1 MASISKIEGAWRVQ
15 IRRKGFASITKRFP
29 TKAQAQSWARD
40 IEGQLLAGVAPI
52 PARVSQATVGQL
64 VERYI
69 KLRAST
75 RPIADTTTEHY
86 TLRQLKANLG
96 ELVAARLSVADLLG
110 WATMRQDAGAGP
122 YTINCD
128 LSKLGTVLRYAG
140 EGLPDVV
147 AAARPK
153 LLHFGLIGGG
163 GLRER
168 RPTPDELV
176 RIEAWLAAER
186 GLVYSDAVRF
196 AALTAMR
203 RGEIVRLAW
212 ADLDHD
218 KRMVLIRDRKDPRH
232 KAGNDQWVPLL
243 GEAWALA
250 LRQPRDQPQAS
261 ELIWPIHPQTLS
273 KYFLECC
280 RALSIPDLH
289 FHDLRHEGISAL
301 FEQGFD
307 IPQVAI
313 VSGHK
318 DWRHLR
324 RYTQIK
330 PESLH
335 APRPSPAPGSRPGE

>member
-1 MASISKIEGAWRVQ
+1 MASISKIEGAWRAQ
-15 IRRKGFASITKRFP
+15 IRRKGFASVTKRFP
-29 TKAQAQSWARD
+29 TKAQAQAWARD
-40 IEGQLLAGVAPI
+40 IEGQLLAGVAPV
-52 PARVSQATVGQL
+52 PARVSQATVAQL
-64 VERYI
+64 IERYI

-75 RPIADTTTEHY
+75 RPIVDTSTEHY
-86 TLRQLKANLG
+86 TLRQLKSNLG
-96 ELVAARLSVADLLG
+96 TLVAARLSVADLLG
-110 WATMRQDAGAGP
+110 WATLRKDEGAGP

-140 EGLPDVV
+140 EGLPSDVV

-176 RIEAWLAAER
+176 RILAWLQAKR
-186 GLVYSDAVRF
+186 GLVYADAARF

-212 ADLDHD
+212 ADLDRD
-218 KRMVLIRDRKDPRH
+218 KKMVLVRDRKDPRA

-250 LRQPRDQPQAS
+250 LRQPQTGP
-261 ELIWPIHPQTLS
+261 LIWPIHPQTLS

-301 FEQGFD
+301 FEAGFD

-335 APRPSPAPGSRPGE
+335 DQANASPVSTRSRQASQ

>member
-1 MASISKIEGAWRVQ
+1 MASISKIEGAWRAQ
-15 IRRKGFASITKRFP
+15 IRRKGFPSVTKRFP
-29 TKAQAQSWARD
+29 TKAQAAAWARD
-40 IEGQLLAGVAPI
+40 IEGQLLAGVAPV
-52 PARVSQATVGQL
+52 PARVSQATVAQL
-64 VERYI
+64 IERYI

-75 RPIADTTTEHY
+75 RPILDTSTEHY
-86 TLRQLKANLG
+86 TLRQLKVNLG
-96 ELVAARLSVADLLG
+96 TLVASRLSVADLLG
-110 WATMRQDAGAGP
+110 WATLRQDQGAGA

-140 EGLPDVV
+140 EGLPTDVV

-176 RIEAWLAAER
+176 RILAWLQAER
-186 GLVYSDAVRF
+186 GQVYADAARF

-212 ADLDHD
+212 ADLDRD
-218 KRMVLIRDRKDPRH
+218 KKMVLVRDRKDPRA
-232 KAGNDQWVPLL
+232 KIGNDQWVPLL
-243 GEAWALA
+243 GDAWALA
-250 LRQPRDQPQAS
+250 LRQPQAG

-301 FEQGFD
+301 FERGFD

-335 APRPSPAPGSRPGE
+335 DQANASPVSTRARQASK

>member
-1 MASISKIEGAWRVQ
+1 MASVIKIEGAWRAQ
-15 IRRKGFASITKRFP
+15 IRRRGFPSVSKRFD
-29 TKAQAQSWARD
+29 TKAKALAWARD
-40 IEGQLLAGVAPI
+40 IEGQLLAGALPAPVLVA
-52 PARVSQATVGQL
+52 RQTVADLIDQ
-64 VERYI
+64 YI

-75 RPIADTTTEHY
+75 RPILDSSTEHY
-86 TLRQLKANLG
+86 TLRQLRSNLG
-96 ELVAARLSVADLLG
+96 ELLAARLSVPDLLG
-110 WATMRQDAGAGP
+110 WATRRRDEGAGP

-140 EGLPDVV
+140 DGLPDVIG
-147 AAARPK
+147 AARPK
-153 LLHFGLIGGG
+153 LSYLGLIGGG

-168 RPTPDELV
+168 RPTEDELLRV
-176 RIEAWLAAER
+176 IDWLSRER
-186 GLVYSDAVRF
+186 GPLYADVVRF
-196 AALTAMR
+196 AVLTAMR

-218 KRMVLIRDRKDPRH
+218 KKMVLIRDRKDPRQ

-243 GEAWALA
+243 GDAWALA
-250 LRQPRDQPQAS
+250 LRQPQAG
-261 ELIWPIHPQTLS
+261 ELIWPVHPQTLS

-301 FEQGFD
+301 FEAGFD

-335 APRPSPAPGSRPGE
+335 QQSPRVPAPDTRPHN

>member
-1 MASISKIEGAWRVQ
+1 MASISKIEGAWRAQ
-15 IRRKGFASITKRFP
+15 IRRKGFPSVTKRFS
-29 TKAQAQSWARD
+29 TKAQAAAWARD

-52 PARVSQATVGQL
+52 PARVSQATVAQL
-64 VERYI
+64 IERYI

-75 RPIADTTTEHY
+75 RPILDTSTEHY

-96 ELVAARLSVADLLG
+96 TLVAARLSVADLLG
-110 WATMRQDAGAGP
+110 WATLRKDEGAGP

-140 EGLPDVV
+140 EGLPTDVV

-176 RIEAWLAAER
+176 RILAWLQAER
-186 GLVYSDAVRF
+186 GQVYADAARF
-196 AALTAMR
+196 AAITAMR

-212 ADLDHD
+212 ADLDHA
-218 KRMVLIRDRKDPRH
+218 KKMVLVRDRKDPRA
-232 KAGNDQWVPLL
+232 KIGNDQWVPLL
-243 GEAWALA
+243 GDAWALA
-250 LRQPRDQPQAS
+250 LRQPQAAP
-261 ELIWPIHPQTLS
+261 LIWPIHPQTLS

-335 APRPSPAPGSRPGE
+335 AHPPSPAPGSRPGE